1 MRMDVKQPEIVNITR
16 ESLLDDG
23 VRVRLEQQY
32 KSLPFLTAEQQQESL
47 AQCLSEW
54 CGEPGFDSLAP

>member
-1 MRMDVKQPEIVNITR
+1 MRMDVKQPQIVNITR

-32 KSLPFLTAEQQQESL
+32 KSLPFLTAEQQQTDD
-47 AQCLSEW
+47 CH
-54 CGEPGFDSLAP
+54 CRT